1 MIHQAQSC
9 PARKKKRY
17 NRFSI
22 TWKEKFGFCY
32 PFLRCRPSSSPFCQ
46 VRKFA
51 EKLWDAPLAQMCH
64 VQPSGPTAAHSVH
77 VHLDPL
83 GWNGL
88 VWQRIHTGPSHKL
101 DAGQSWIWIQV
112 FIDQGFVT
120 VATGVPVLW
129 KLQMHILEYVGST
142 AWSLNN
148 PILVSY
154 SWLMLVGYKSNK
166 TAYCGEHQFLLTP
179 LMLKRL
185 IIMFI
190 DNFPSYKH
198 RPCQTEGLKKTSNDP
213 QDQTH
218 NLGGHCKSSESWLN
232 HHVYH
237 PFYW

>member
-1 MIHQAQSC
+1 MLMSSVWNGAWFTKPNHAQ
-9 PARKKKRY
+9 PEKNRY

-32 PFLRCRPSSSPFCQ
+32 PLLRCCPFVVTFLSGSK
-46 VRKFA
+46 VRREA
-51 EKLWDAPLAQMCH
+51 LGRTGAQMCH
-64 VQPSGPTAAHSVH
+64 VQPSGPTAAHSIH

-154 SWLMLVGYKSNK
+154 SWLMLVGYKI
-166 TAYCGEHQFLLTP
+166 Q
-179 LMLKRL
+179 
-185 IIMFI
+185 
-190 DNFPSYKH
+190 
-198 RPCQTEGLKKTSNDP
+198 
-213 QDQTH
+213 
-218 NLGGHCKSSESWLN
+218 
-232 HHVYH
+232 
-237 PFYW
+237 